1 MAKKKS
7 LKIGIIV
14 TGHFTIPP
22 PKGIIYAPMLI
33 AQAVAEGMVK
43 KGHKVYF
50 FTPEGSKL
58 KVTKLVS
65 GNLKPLR
72 GISGKKDPKIL
83 SGPHVGGI
91 EVNKIFNLWDQY
103 FVALMYRAA
112 SKEKLDILHVHP
124 IDRALPFGLAFP
136 KIPVVYT
143 LHDPTYP
150 WRAEIYKIFSSK
162 NQYLVSISNAQRKP
176 APKLNYAAT
185 VYNGIDLKL
194 FPFYE
199 KSEDHLLFL
208 GRLLE
213 TKGPDIAIQAAL
225 RAKEKLIIAGIP
237 NQGNYWDTKI
247 KPYLNKDIQYVGN
260 VPYHLTHKYYGGA
273 KALLCPI
280 QWEEPFG
287 LTFTEAMACGT
298 PVIAYKRGSVP
309 EVINH
314 GKTGFVVENLAQMV
328 GAIKKINLI
337 DRKNCRIWVEKKF
350 GLKTMVDNYEK
361 VFLRLAK
368 KHGAPH
374 PRN

>member
-1 MAKKKS
+1 MAKKKR
-7 LKIGIIV
+7 LKIGMMM

-33 AQAVAEGMVK
+33 AKAVADGMMK
-43 KGHKVYF
+43 RGHKVYF

-72 GISGKKDPKIL
+72 GISGKKDQKIL

-103 FVALMYRAA
+103 FVALMYRTAV
-112 SKEKLDILHVHP
+112 KEKLDILHVHP

-150 WRAEIYKIFSSK
+150 WRAEIFKVFSSK

-176 APKLNYAAT
+176 APRLNYAAT
-185 VYNGIDLKL
+185 VYNGIDLKF

-199 KSEDHLLFL
+199 KSGNHLLFL

-225 RAKEKLIIAGIP
+225 KAKEKLIIAGTP
-237 NQGNYWDTKI
+237 NRGGFWDTKI
-247 KPYLNKDIQYVGN
+247 KPYLGKNIKYVGN
-260 VPYHLTHKYYGGA
+260 VPYHLIHKHYGRA

-287 LTFTEAMACGT
+287 LTFIEAMACGT

-309 EVINH
+309 EVVNH
-314 GKTGFVVENLAQMV
+314 GKTGFVVENLTQMV
-328 GAIKKINLI
+328 SAIKKIDLI
-337 DRKNCRIWVEKKF
+337 GRKECRLLVEKKF
-350 GLKTMVDNYEK
+350 SIKTMVDGYEK
-361 VFLRLAK
+361 VFLKLVK
-368 KHGAPH
+368 KHGTSH
-374 PRN
+374 SRN